1 MLIVICINL
10 RLISFYDNMS
20 TTKIRRKQT
29 ILLNIHTIRAKILEG
44 GIKKKIRELIL
55 KIKQRRLKAMTLQD
69 ALEKSPV

>member
-29 ILLNIHTIRAKILEG
+29 ILLNIHTITLG
-44 GIKKKIRELIL
+44 GRESLKK
-55 KIKQRRLKAMTLQD
+55 AD
-69 ALEKSPV
+69 N